1 MKNIAVQLYSLR
13 NLKQSFDETLTGVA
27 AIGYN
32 GVELIGTHNISA
44 DEMNALLHKHG
55 LTACSAHVPMQVL
68 DGDLKSVINFH
79 KAVGNTSIVLPWI
92 GEDMRGSDAST
103 WVAFGKKLNGIGQQL
118 ADAGMSLHYHNHDFE
133 MRVYDGKTAIDW
145 LLESAKPENLK
156 WEADVAWI
164 ARGGQDI
171 VGMINKYSSRITRLH
186 AKDNAP
192 VGENVDQGGFAD
204 VGYGTVEWDLVLPA
218 AKKAGIEWYIVEHDL
233 PKDPMNTIKR
243 GYEFLKKHL

>member
-55 LTACSAHVPMQVL
+55 LTACSAHVPMQML
-68 DGDLKSVINFH
+68 DGD
-79 KAVGNTSIVLPWI
+79 
-92 GEDMRGSDAST
+92 
-103 WVAFGKKLNGIGQQL
+103 L

-186 AKDNAP
+186 TKDNAP